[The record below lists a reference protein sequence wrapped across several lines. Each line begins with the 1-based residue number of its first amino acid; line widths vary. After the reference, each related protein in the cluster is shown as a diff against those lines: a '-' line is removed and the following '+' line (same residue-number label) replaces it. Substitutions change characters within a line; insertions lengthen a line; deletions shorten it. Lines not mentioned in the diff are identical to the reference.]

1 MRNLLA
7 AIVLLGVQSAALS
20 LAARDAPSVDL
31 GYAVYDGTL
40 DTQNGIN
47 IFKG

>member
-1 MRNLLA
+1 MKNLLA
-7 AIVLLGVQSAALS
+7 AIALFGLQSAALP

-40 DTQNGIN
+40 DSKNGIN